1 MKVLIIEDNII
12 LSKNISQYLE
22 LEKIN
27 NIVSNT
33 SKDWLYQA
41 STVDFDCIVLDL
53 NLDEEDWLEIL
64 EKLRNKWVNTPII
77 ILTARNT
84 LDDKIKWLDIWADDY
99 MTKPFEYEELIA
111 RIKSSIRR
119 TYSEKTQNIKIW
131 DIKID
136 LDKKVAI
143 KNKKEITLTNLEYKL
158 LEYLLRNRWK
168 IISKEQLLEKVWW
181 DLESNMQSRTV
192 DMFIHHLRKKLGK
205 DIVETKKWLWYI
217 IK

>member
-1 MKVLIIEDNII
+1 MKVLIIEDNIV

-22 LEKIN
+22 LEKIDN
-27 NIVSNT
+27 VVSNT

-41 STVDFDCIVLDL
+41 STVDFDCIILDL
-53 NLDEEDWLEIL
+53 NLYEEDWLEIL

-84 LDDKIKWLDIWADDY
+84 LDDKIKWLEIWADDY

-111 RIKSSIRR
+111 RIKSSVRR
-119 TYSEKTQNIKIW
+119 TYSEKTKIIKIW

-136 LDKKVAI
+136 LDKKIAT
-143 KNKKEITLTNLEYKL
+143 KDKKEITLTNLEYKL
-158 LEYLLRNRWK
+158 LEYLLHNKWK
-168 IISKEQLLEKVWW
+168 IVSKEQLLEKVWW